1 MWNRCSTHHVD
12 AICMENSGS
21 PVRWFACAASE
32 VLHISRF
39 CCPFSWS
46 SIWQLFCCLL
56 SLVCFHTIGRDQLP
70 DIFTNFKSGFWS
82 LNAYRRED
90 FGLHHYFFRSAS
102 CTRPQIKPRVLLFLS
117 KVDGEKRGSTFPVL
131 IQSVDIWMTADELP
145 CHIHLVREV
154 A

>member
-1 MWNRCSTHHVD
+1 VKSLVRRTMSTRFVWKILVRQC
-12 AICMENSGS
+12 AGS
-21 PVRWFACAASE
+21 PVRRVRFFIFPDLAA
-32 VLHISRF
+32 
-39 CCPFSWS
+39 
-46 SIWQLFCCLL
+46 LFLEALSDNFFCLL
-56 SLVCFHTIGRDQLP
+56 SLVCFHTIGHDQLP
-70 DIFTNFKSGFWS
+70 VIFTNFKSGFWS
-82 LNAYRRED
+82 WNAHRRED

-117 KVDGEKRGSTFPVL
+117 KVDGEKRGSTFPLL